1 MSRLKKKNLEDNG
14 SILNITMSQFILPL
28 LVSLYSA
35 ATFNEYRELKGLGAR
50 QNLSRV
56 REKLTMLNQ
65 ASLTADGSLGQ
76 R

>member
-1 MSRLKKKNLEDNG
+1 
-14 SILNITMSQFILPL
+14 MSQFVLPL

-35 ATFNEYRELKGLGAR
+35 ATFNEYRELKRLGAR

-76 R
+76 K